1 VQILPEWEKVR
12 LAEATHA
19 DVVAWVAELQTE
31 GYSAATIRQAHR
43 VLSLMLALAVRD
55 RRALTTFVGGEVHG
69 VVGSYS
75 PDGRWIVYR
84 EQHPDRAPLMIMR
97 PDGRHART
105 IPNLPGVVTRF
116 IDWGPPHRTANARD
130 TH

>member
-1 VQILPEWEKVR
+1 LHELVPGLFGNVMTIGAYGRR
-12 LAEATHA
+12 L
-19 DVVAWVAELQTE
+19 
-31 GYSAATIRQAHR
+31 
-43 VLSLMLALAVRD
+43 
-55 RRALTTFVGGEVHG
+55 RALTTFVGGEVHG

-105 IPNLPGVVTRF
+105 ILNLPGVVTRF
-116 IDWGPPHRTANARD
+116 IDWGPHRTANARD